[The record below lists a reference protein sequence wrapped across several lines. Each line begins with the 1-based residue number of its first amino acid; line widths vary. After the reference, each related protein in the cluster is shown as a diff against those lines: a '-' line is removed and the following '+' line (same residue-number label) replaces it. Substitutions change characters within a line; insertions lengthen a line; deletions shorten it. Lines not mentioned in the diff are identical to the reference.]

1 MKPTAYDFKEFY
13 GTPTGAVVQSAI
25 TSAIQKLWPDT
36 NNRRVAVF
44 GYADCYAPLFTTCER
59 TVFFMPPDQGAYPW
73 PAGDKNRVVISART
87 ALPLETNSLDG
98 VILVH
103 SLEFTN
109 AIEPH
114 LNEIWRVLKSQGRLM
129 IIVPNRLGFWARVDW
144 APFGEGSPYSL
155 SQLQRYLRAALFIPE
170 RHMPILFAL
179 PLRWRIAQ
187 KIAPYLE
194 RFMPYIA
201 PALGGLQV
209 VEASKQVYAGLALPV
224 KPIQRV
230 PAGVL
235 VGEPKGTP

>member
-13 GTPTGAVVQSAI
+13 GTPTGAVVQSAV
-25 TSAIQKLWPDT
+25 ADAVQKLWPDMK
-36 NNRRVAVF
+36 NRRVAVF
-44 GYADCYAPLFTTCER
+44 GYADCYASLFDACDR
-59 TVFFMPPDQGAYPW
+59 NVFFMPPDQGAYPW
-73 PAGDKNRVVISART
+73 PTGHKNRVVISART
-87 ALPLETNSLDG
+87 ALPMETNSVDG
-98 VILVH
+98 VILIH

-109 AIEPH
+109 A
-114 LNEIWRVLKSQGRLM
+114 
-129 IIVPNRLGFWARVDW
+129 
-144 APFGEGSPYSL
+144 EGSPYSL

-194 RFMPYIA
+194 RFMPYVV
-201 PALGGLQV
+201 PALCGLHV

-235 VGEPKGTP
+235 VGESKGTPYTDGSRTGQ